1 MKKLKI
7 LMAGAIGL
15 CLVLL
20 STSCMSTA
28 EYESRLA
35 KKISDSLTDEYADLT
50 PENSVLLF
58 GAGYCSITLLQQNPD
73 LGVKILP
80 TEGVNASSV
89 GGEYIVSYPIAL
101 GSEIKVYETLRWYKG
116 DRYFINRGIGGVD
129 YIVEKPGL
137 LYLDMNDPEHLNE
150 FKSLKYLLICY
161 EGTVWESTIKARLEE
176 LEK

>member
-28 EYESRLA
+28 GYESRLA

-89 GGEYIVSYPIAL
+89 GGQYIVMFCP
-101 GSEIKVYETLRWYKG
+101 K
-116 DRYFINRGIGGVD
+116 
-129 YIVEKPGL
+129 
-137 LYLDMNDPEHLNE
+137 
-150 FKSLKYLLICY
+150 
-161 EGTVWESTIKARLEE
+161 
-176 LEK
+176 